1 MRVNRECFLTCVI
14 PAFLRRQLII
24 FFLPVLIVIVCI
36 EELNISCCGLC
47 YRITPEGGV
56 EVLACCNNNTVAC
69 PAACLAEASFSLN
82 GRTVGI
88 DHIPIV
94 DADLGLEQRAALV
107 YNSSVGKINVVGG
120 IRIGIAVVYVFVL
133 VTVIYP
139 AAGGVS
145 VAGALFVIIIGFI
158 NSVINDRSV
167 LRPETLV
174 VSDCAKRHMAV
185 GEEVIVIGN
194 PCTLTDNELSV
205 FADANACAVGGYR
218 QVIITNNAAEN
229 TACCMRNFLSCKLKV
244 IGKSVIK
251 TGNIGLGTLLNTLLS
266 AAVGL
271 VAGLFPIIKNIERK
285 VSACA
290 GKSRGLTVGI
300 GYCSLAFGKVF
311 VTHNVD
317 CRLCVRLSGLGEIV
331 GGNQS
336 ILYVDGT
343 VIIYTAA
350 LNFNKA
356 ITIRAFHNLS
366 SAGIVNDL
374 REALHHFDIG
384 RGRIGVGALYVA
396 DSASVDIYARAV

>member
-1 MRVNRECFLTCVI
+1 
-14 PAFLRRQLII
+14 
-24 FFLPVLIVIVCI
+24 
-36 EELNISCCGLC
+36 
-47 YRITPEGGV
+47 
-56 EVLACCNNNTVAC
+56 
-69 PAACLAEASFSLN
+69 
-82 GRTVGI
+82 
-88 DHIPIV
+88 
-94 DADLGLEQRAALV
+94 
-107 YNSSVGKINVVGG
+107 
-120 IRIGIAVVYVFVL
+120 
-133 VTVIYP
+133 
-139 AAGGVS
+139 
-145 VAGALFVIIIGFI
+145 
-158 NSVINDRSV
+158 
-167 LRPETLV
+167 
-174 VSDCAKRHMAV
+174 MAV

-205 FADANACAVGGYR
+205 LADANACAVGGYLH
-218 QVIITNNAAEN
+218 VIINDNAAEN

-251 TGNIGLGTLLNTLLS
+251 TGNIGLGTLLNTLMS

-311 VTHNVD
+311 VAHNVD

-350 LNFNKA
+350 LNFNGGVCG
-356 ITIRAFHNLS
+356 IRGLNDLAA
-366 SAGIVNDL
+366 AGIVNDL

-384 RGRIGVGALYVA
+384 GGRIGVGALYVA
-396 DSASVDIYARAV
+396 DSAGADIYARAVRVRYTGFGGSTGTALSVSSIFGYLTAGHIEDRAGNSYGSTVYSLFLRALKVDTAAFGISVINSVVLPVLEERASGILGNLAAEHIEHAAGLNVNAAALSIGINVGSKDSSFRLHKCLVSAYFTALKSKYAAVFNIDTAAAGFLNVFNPC

>member
-1 MRVNRECFLTCVI
+1 
-14 PAFLRRQLII
+14 
-24 FFLPVLIVIVCI
+24 
-36 EELNISCCGLC
+36 
-47 YRITPEGGV
+47 
-56 EVLACCNNNTVAC
+56 
-69 PAACLAEASFSLN
+69 
-82 GRTVGI
+82 
-88 DHIPIV
+88 
-94 DADLGLEQRAALV
+94 
-107 YNSSVGKINVVGG
+107 
-120 IRIGIAVVYVFVL
+120 
-133 VTVIYP
+133 
-139 AAGGVS
+139 
-145 VAGALFVIIIGFI
+145 
-158 NSVINDRSV
+158 
-167 LRPETLV
+167 
-174 VSDCAKRHMAV
+174 MAV

-205 FADANACAVGGYR
+205 FADANACAVGGYLH
-218 QVIITNNAAEN
+218 VIINNNAAEN
-229 TACCMRNFLSCKLKV
+229 TACCVRNFLGCKLKV

-271 VAGLFPIIKNIERK
+271 VAGLLPIVENIERK
-285 VSACA
+285 VSARA

-350 LNFNKA
+350 LNFDGGVCG
-356 ITIRAFHNLS
+356 IRALNDLAA
-366 SAGIVNDL
+366 AGIVNDL

-384 RGRIGVGALYVA
+384 GGRIGVGALYVA
-396 DSASVDIYARAV
+396 DSAGADIYTCTA

>member
-1 MRVNRECFLTCVI
+1 
-14 PAFLRRQLII
+14 
-24 FFLPVLIVIVCI
+24 
-36 EELNISCCGLC
+36 
-47 YRITPEGGV
+47 
-56 EVLACCNNNTVAC
+56 
-69 PAACLAEASFSLN
+69 
-82 GRTVGI
+82 
-88 DHIPIV
+88 
-94 DADLGLEQRAALV
+94 
-107 YNSSVGKINVVGG
+107 
-120 IRIGIAVVYVFVL
+120 
-133 VTVIYP
+133 
-139 AAGGVS
+139 
-145 VAGALFVIIIGFI
+145 
-158 NSVINDRSV
+158 
-167 LRPETLV
+167 
-174 VSDCAKRHMAV
+174 
-185 GEEVIVIGN
+185 
-194 PCTLTDNELSV
+194 
-205 FADANACAVGGYR
+205 
-218 QVIITNNAAEN
+218 
-229 TACCMRNFLSCKLKV
+229 MRNFLGCKLKV

-285 VSACA
+285 VCACA

-300 GYCSLAFGKVF
+300 GYCSLTFGKIF

-366 SAGIVNDL
+366 SAGIVNNL

-384 RGRIGVGALYVA
+384 GGRIGVGTLYVA
-396 DSASVDIYARAV
+396 DSAGADIYARAV